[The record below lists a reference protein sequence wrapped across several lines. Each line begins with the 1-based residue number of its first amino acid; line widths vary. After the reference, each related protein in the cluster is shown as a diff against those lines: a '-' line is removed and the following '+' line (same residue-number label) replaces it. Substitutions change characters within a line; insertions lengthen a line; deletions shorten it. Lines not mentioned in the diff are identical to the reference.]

1 MKNFI
6 ALEILNKLKNK
17 MLNFTSIDV
26 ENATIQIEAMQ
37 EHNRELFLKI
47 IKLTKQRDEAI
58 AELEAL
64 QQPKSCA
71 KCKAF
76 KLDDEHNDG
85 FGQCFWGI
93 RFPSENSFSYH
104 KGTDFYCSEFEPK
117 EQ

>member
-1 MKNFI
+1 MNNFR
-6 ALEILNKLKNK
+6 ALEILDY
-17 MLNFTSIDV
+17 FRS
-26 ENATIQIEAMQ
+26 EQIAYGCTP
-37 EHNRELFLKI
+37 FL
-47 IKLTKQRDEAI
+47 LEMYNEAI

-71 KCKAF
+71 KCKSF

-93 RFPSENSFSYH
+93 HFPNGNSSSYH
-104 KGTDFYCSEFEPK
+104 RGTDFYCSEFEAK

>member
-1 MKNFI
+1 MKNFR

-17 MLNFTSIDV
+17 MLNFSSKDV
-26 ENATIQIEAMQ
+26 E
-37 EHNRELFLKI
+37 
-47 IKLTKQRDEAI
+47 EAI
-58 AELEAL
+58 TQIKAL

-93 RFPSENSFSYH
+93 HFPNWNSSSYH
-104 KGTDFYCSEFEPK
+104 KGIDFYCSEFEAK
-117 EQ
+117 EQWDDKGRDD